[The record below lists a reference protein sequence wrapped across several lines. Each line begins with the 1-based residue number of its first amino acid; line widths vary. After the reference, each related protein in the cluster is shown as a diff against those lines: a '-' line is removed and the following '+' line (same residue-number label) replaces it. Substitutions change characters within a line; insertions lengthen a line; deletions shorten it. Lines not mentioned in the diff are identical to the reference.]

1 MAKPSLNEMAATAEA
16 LGVPL
21 WVLMIPGLSKR
32 RELLKAGALN
42 PLEAVVK
49 NYLESS
55 PSRRSDIEETARV
68 CARLSGEVAAHG

>member
-21 WVLMIPGLSKR
+21 WIMMIPGLSKHP
-32 RELLKAGALN
+32 ELLKVGALK
-42 PLEAVVK
+42 PLEAVVE
-49 NYLESS
+49 NYVESS

-68 CARLSGEVAAHG
+68 CARLSGKVAHG